1 MSEQTLPHAWLSRS
15 VSVVLTFIVVAGAL
29 AVAIS

>member
-1 MSEQTLPHAWLSRS
+1 MSEQTLPRAWLGRT

-29 AVAIS
+29 AFAIS

>member
-1 MSEQTLPHAWLSRS
+1 MTEQTLPRAWFSRS

-29 AVAIS
+29 AFAIS

>member
-1 MSEQTLPHAWLSRS
+1 MSEQTLPRAWLSRS

-29 AVAIS
+29 AFAIS